1 MAGPVN
7 PGFIRCL
14 KDGQMDFVGQA
25 KAQNIATVLLWVCGV
40 VGFVYGFFTERFLN
54 TFIVVLGGFILSVVI
69 CVPSWPAFNRN
80 RLAFQSTKP
89 STPASKKD

>member
-7 PGFIRCL
+7 AGFIRCL

-25 KAQNIATVLLWVCGV
+25 KALNIATVLLWVCGV
-40 VGFVYGFFTERFLN
+40 VGFIYGFITERFLN
-54 TFIVVLGGFILSVVI
+54 TFIVVFGGFLLSVVI

-80 RLAFQSTKP
+80 RLAFQSSKP
-89 STPASKKD
+89 LAANKKD

>member
-25 KAQNIATVLLWVCGV
+25 KAQDIATIILWVCGV
-40 VGFVYGFFTERFLN
+40 VGFIYGYITERFLN
-54 TFIVVLGGFILSVVI
+54 TFIVVLGGFIVSVVL

-80 RLAFQSTKP
+80 RLAFQTLKP
-89 STPASKKD
+89 QATGKKD